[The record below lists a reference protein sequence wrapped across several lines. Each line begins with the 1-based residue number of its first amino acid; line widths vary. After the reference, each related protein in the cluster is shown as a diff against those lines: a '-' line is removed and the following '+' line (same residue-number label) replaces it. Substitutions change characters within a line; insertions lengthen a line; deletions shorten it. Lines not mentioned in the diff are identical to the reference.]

1 MDRGP
6 QYYAGGSEHNHPKVK
21 EKPEDK
27 MVIWGGFTNN

>member
-6 QYYAGGSEHNHPKVK
+6 QYCAGGSEQNHPKVK

-27 MVIWGGFTNN
+27 MVI